1 MVEEFDDFDDEDF
14 EDEDDFDHEDFDDED
29 DFDHEDFDDED
40 DYDIFDDEEEDFE
53 DEDDYEIFDDE
64 EDYFEDEEFDFDDD
78 IDYDNLDSQSK
89 EELDIFDEK
98 PREIDSGYDIN
109 AVEIHISSQLTSQK
123 IIQLMDTYPSLKRI
137 TCPQSI
143 YNRIS
148 PKYIK
153 ALDELGVSI
162 EIKYNWGKKKYS
174 MTQINQVVDL
184 FNEGRRSKDIASI
197 LDMSV
202 SNVEYIKSKYFD
214 KIHVKHYKR
223 KYDGECR
230 LKVKSMRNE
239 GLKPKEISQ
248 ELNIPI
254 RSVYYILNKK

>member
-1 MVEEFDDFDDEDF
+1 MVEEFDDFDD
-14 EDEDDFDHEDFDDED
+14 EDFDDED

-184 FNEGRRSKDIASI
+184 FNEGKRSKDIASI

-239 GLKPKEISQ
+239 GLKPKEISK